1 MGYRSA
7 VAYVVAFGSNEY
19 PEKAHVE
26 YLQFQAWVKQL
37 VTQFEAKEGA
47 MTEVYTYDHAM
58 KDFNTD
64 DDWAEFRWY
73 PANNML
79 IFRVDH
85 AKWYPEYPDVKW
97 HEAVC
102 EKANEYSTAGYRFV
116 RIGEEYDDIET
127 REENA
132 SNIDLY
138 EYVDVCRTV
147 EVSRPSEQQNK
158 EAV

>member
-37 VTQFEAKEGA
+37 VVGMSIGQSES
-47 MTEVYTYDHAM
+47 YDYNEAM
-58 KDFNTD
+58 KDFNTND
-64 DDWAEFRWY
+64 GWAEFKWY

-85 AKWYPEYPDVKW
+85 AKWYPEYTDVKW
-97 HEAVC
+97 HEAVI
-102 EKANEYSTAGYRFV
+102 EQANEYSTAGYRFV

-147 EVSRPSEQQNK
+147 EVHPPREQQNK

>member
-7 VAYVVAFGSNEY
+7 VAYVVAFGSNDQ
-19 PEKAHVE
+19 PEKAHIE

-37 VTQFEAKEGA
+37 VTDS
-47 MTEVYTYDHAM
+47 EVNPGQPETYDYTNAM
-58 KDFNTD
+58 KDFNTSD
-64 DDWAEFRWY
+64 GWAEFKWY
-73 PANNML
+73 PENNML

-97 HEAVC
+97 HETVV
-102 EKANEYSTAGYRFV
+102 EQANEYSTAGYRFV

-132 SNIDLY
+132 SNIDLF